1 MSLSC
6 DDAAY
11 RRHHIWLLLHLH
23 VRVVGLVYH
32 WSVTCIIHHLSWLVF
47 TCHDECVMMNRIGL
61 LMNGN
66 EKANEGQERAKRP
79 KRSQGQRPALKT
91 KRLFG
96 SKTRSSRLNV
106 SIGEGQVANRS
117 WLGLML
123 YMLFGCVEIFA
134 LVFSAQQSG
143 IKLDKIRSKWFAL
156 ALRDTLMG
164 EYCLLFVTKTRSTE
178 L

>member
-106 SIGEGQVANRS
+106 SIGYRRGPSCQQKLTRPNAVYAI
-117 WLGLML
+117 WLCWD
-123 YMLFGCVEIFA
+123 F
-134 LVFSAQQSG
+134 
-143 IKLDKIRSKWFAL
+143 R
-156 ALRDTLMG
+156 
-164 EYCLLFVTKTRSTE
+164 TRVQCTAIGYQIG
-178 L
+178 